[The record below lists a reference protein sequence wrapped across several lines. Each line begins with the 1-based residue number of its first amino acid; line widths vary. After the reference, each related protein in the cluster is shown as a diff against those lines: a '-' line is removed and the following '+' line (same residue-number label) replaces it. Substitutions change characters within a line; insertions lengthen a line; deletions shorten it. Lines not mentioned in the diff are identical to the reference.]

1 MIDWIPAAM
10 AQITPPAGGGPKQGF
25 LSFLPLLAMIAV
37 FFVLF
42 IWPQIK
48 RQRQQRKMIDSLA
61 KGDEVITT
69 GGMAGRIVEV
79 GEPFLEVEIADR
91 TVVRIQK
98 SAVGTVLPKG
108 TLKLP

>member
-1 MIDWIPAAM
+1 MTDWIPAAM
-10 AQITPPAGGGPKQGF
+10 AQGAPQAGGPKEGF
-25 LSFLPLLAMIAV
+25 LGFLPLLAMIAV

-42 IWPQIK
+42 IWPQIR

-61 KGDEVITT
+61 KGDEIITT
-69 GGMAGRIVEV
+69 GGMAGRIVEM

>member
-1 MIDWIPAAM
+1 MTDWISSAL
-10 AQITPPAGGGPKQGF
+10 AQQSAPPPGRPQQGV
-25 LSFLPLLAMIAV
+25 LGLLPLLVMIAV
-37 FFVLF
+37 FFALF
-42 IWPQIK
+42 IWPQFR

-61 KGDEVITT
+61 KGDEVITS
-69 GGMAGRIVEV
+69 GGLAGRIVEV

-98 SAVGTVLPKG
+98 SAVSTVLPKG

>member
-1 MIDWIPAAM
+1 MSDWIPSAM
-10 AQITPPAGGGPKQGF
+10 AQMNAHPPGGPKQGF
-25 LSFLPLLAMIAV
+25 LSFLPLLAMVAV

-42 IWPQIK
+42 IWPQIR

-69 GGMAGRIVEV
+69 GGMAGRIVEM